1 MRMGCPAPL
10 DGTGG
15 PRAPLDS
22 GDAGNDAAGWER
34 AAPLTQGADGAQ
46 ASPGLQR
53 PGVPD

>member
-1 MRMGCPAPL
+1 MGCPAPL